1 MTASGRYAF
10 TCPAELHEKVCQAVA
25 AVRAAPSEPGA
36 NQALRAALLE
46 LTHFGLDYYF
56 IRPLE
61 LAEVKSGKLR
71 TVKVSIGLLRSSI
84 GGFLNNILKP
94 MSAVQLLALCDF
106 VDGLMVD

>member
-10 TCPAELHEKVCQAVA
+10 TSPPELHEKVCQAVA
-25 AVRAAPSEPGA
+25 AVRAAPAEAAS
-36 NQALRAALLE
+36 NKQLRAALLE

-84 GGFLNNILKP
+84 GGFLNSILKP
-94 MSAVQLLALCDF
+94 MSAEQLLTLCDF

>member
-1 MTASGRYAF
+1 MSASGRYAF
-10 TCPAELHEKVCQAVA
+10 TCPPELHTKVREAVA
-25 AVRAAPSEPGA
+25 GVRAAPADPAA
-36 NQALRAALLE
+36 NKQLRAALLE

-84 GGFLNNILKP
+84 SGFMNSILKP
-94 MSAVQLLALCDF
+94 LSAAQMLALCDF
-106 VDGLMVD
+106 VEGLMVS